1 MKASQAS
8 TGMTVIFL
16 MKAVSFTMV
25 APTIIASI
33 QLTQLSLNS
42 LIATKRHLF
51 MIMSALTKAMKMSS
65 IVVTSMIDAKKLE

>member
-42 LIATKRHLF
+42 LNATKRRLLT
-51 MIMSALTKAMKMSS
+51 IMSVLTKTIMISS
-65 IVVTSMIDAKKLE
+65 IAKGIEFV